1 MNRLALA
8 GPRRIGIRVLL
19 LAMLLPGIFGLLALD
34 TWNDYQAI
42 SRVVVDAYD
51 QALIEPVQALND
63 SVEIDTRDMKPRVN
77 AAFSVEA
84 MFESTRPRFKHLHVG
99 FTRVASNGADTTPP
113 SPEQTLVG
121 VPDLPPPPPGAAD
134 DVAVFYDGVYR
145 GYPVRIAALHRTV
158 QISATEALR
167 VLSQAAESTGVRQQ
181 ALADSWHH
189 ALWNDVRV
197 VGVMVVLVWLGVAL
211 ALRPLERLRRSLAVR
226 APGDLAPLDTHGVP
240 YEVAPLVD
248 AVNHHIGNQSRL
260 LAAQSRFLADAS
272 HQLRTP
278 LAIMLTQAGYALRER
293 EPGPM
298 RETLRAIVAQLVRT
312 RRLSE
317 QLLALA
323 HARDATQSAAARPS
337 KADLNAV
344 ARDVVLQYLPLAH
357 EKNQDL
363 GWVDARGE
371 AATDEVDHE
380 PGEAGAEP
388 PAPVAPVAANA
399 AELHEALSNLVHN
412 AIKYTPMGG
421 RITVSVR
428 LAGDSAEVEVSDTGP
443 GIPAA
448 LRAAAFERFHRTDAG
463 DAAENRGAGLGL
475 AIADAYA
482 RRNGGVIELGDAEP
496 SDGLPG
502 GLRATLRLPF
512 VRSNPIR
519 DNTYFGDPD
528 AH

>member
-1 MNRLALA
+1 MARSALA

-34 TWNDYQAI
+34 TWNDYHAI
-42 SRVVVDAYD
+42 SRVVFDAYD

-63 SVEIDTRDMKPRVN
+63 SVEVDTRDMSLRVD
-77 AAFSVEA
+77 AAFSVQA
-84 MFESTRPRFKHLHVG
+84 MFESTRARFKHLHVG
-99 FTRVASNGADTTPP
+99 FTRVTLNAAGGTPDGL
-113 SPEQTLVG
+113 EETMVG
-121 VPDLPPPPPGAAD
+121 VSDLPPPPPGVD
-134 DVAVFYDGVYR
+134 EVPVFYDGVYR
-145 GYPVRIAALHRTV
+145 GYPVRIAALRRTV
-158 QISATEALR
+158 QISATEGLR
-167 VLSQAAESTGVRQQ
+167 VLCQAAESTGLRQQ
-181 ALADSWHH
+181 ALADSWRH

-197 VGVMVVLVWLGVAL
+197 VAVMVVLVWLGVAL
-211 ALRPLERLRRSLAVR
+211 ALRPLERLRRSLGVR
-226 APGDLAPLDTHGVP
+226 APGDLAPLDTRGVP

-293 EPGPM
+293 ELGPM

-323 HARDATQSAAARPS
+323 HARDATQSAAAAPS
-337 KADLNAV
+337 KADLNSV
-344 ARDVVLQYLPLAH
+344 AREVVLQYLPLAH

-363 GWVDARGE
+363 GWVDARGDAESDE
-371 AATDEVDHE
+371 ADN
-380 PGEAGAEP
+380 EAGDAP
-388 PAPVAPVAANA
+388 QTPVAPVAANG
-399 AELHEALSNLVHN
+399 AELYEALSNLVHN
-412 AIKYTPMGG
+412 AIKYTPAGG

-428 LAGDSAEVEVSDTGP
+428 LAGDAAEAEVSDTGP

-448 LRAAAFERFHRTDAG
+448 LHAAAFERFHRTDAG
-463 DAAENRGAGLGL
+463 DTPENRGAGLGL

-482 RRNGGVIELGDAEP
+482 RRNGGEIELGDADAH
-496 SDGLPG
+496 DGLPG
-502 GLRATLRLPF
+502 GLRATLRLPLL
-512 VRSNPIR
+512 RANPIR

-528 AH
+528 SH